1 MDIDGRICAGI
12 LGYPASAICVANRKL
27 VRKVEERGQ
36 LNGITSFLL
45 ILLWSSSS
53 RYDRV
58 ACAVGVVVFFLSS
71 APAFGGESG
80 KRAGKPGRFIF
91 EV

>member
-1 MDIDGRICAGI
+1 VDIDGRICAGI

-45 ILLWSSSS
+45 ILLWS
-53 RYDRV
+53 RYDS
-58 ACAVGVVVFFLSS
+58 ACAVGVVVFFLE
-71 APAFGGESG
+71 FGACFWGRKRETSG
-80 KRAGKPGRFIF
+80 QARKIHF
-91 EV
+91 